1 MTLTLVM
8 LDPHMGEPISPTGTR
23 DIVGQK
29 DFIDFY
35 YCFNNVLHK
44 LK

>member
-1 MTLTLVM
+1 M
-8 LDPHMGEPISPTGTR
+8 LDPHMGEPIPWDQGYRGSNPLN
-23 DIVGQK
+23 QK

-44 LK
+44 LV